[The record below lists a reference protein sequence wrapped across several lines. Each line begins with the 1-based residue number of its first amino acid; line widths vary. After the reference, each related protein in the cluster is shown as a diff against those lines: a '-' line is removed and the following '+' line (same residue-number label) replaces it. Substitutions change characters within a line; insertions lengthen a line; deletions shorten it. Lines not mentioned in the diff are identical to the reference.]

1 MRRAA
6 SAASLLAALV
16 LGACGGDDDAEARR
30 ACEAEAR
37 NAAQAAVIAEAFE
50 QGRLGSRAEVQS
62 HFTPEDRLF
71 DERGSMLPYS
81 ELQGLTRARFN
92 SYRASSAIPGDVQGE
107 LAAARRRVDD
117 AGYPGC

>member
-1 MRRAA
+1 VRRAA

-16 LGACGGDDDAEARR
+16 LGACGGDDDSEARR

-50 QGRLGSRAEVQS
+50 QGKLGTQAEVLE
-62 HFTPEDRLF
+62 HFRPDDRLF
-71 DERGSMLPYS
+71 DEQGRMRPYS